1 MLNVNRSAL
10 AIIVIITLAFIFAPE
25 QNLNG
30 AAHVKIYETI
40 ITKSNLIKPDT
51 SILLSD
57 KGSQTLEVNGT
68 ISSLVFLTQTPTN
81 LTNTDIKIGNAL
93 DLDTARKYIL
103 FGDWD
108 LRVNNGKVSKFVV
121 KFEQILEDGGRF
133 HTHELSNFKSNNS
146 TTVLLFPNGNVF
158 IRGMVDVKYNDTTT
172 WSNVDVTIAI
182 FRGKTIEISLDNK
195 EIDNHFQGQLI
206 YGIVKSFKES
216 IQSAQ
221 AN

>member
-1 MLNVNRSAL
+1 MLNVKRSGL
-10 AIIVIITLAFIFAPE
+10 TIILIITLAFIFATE

-30 AAHVKIYETI
+30 AAHVKIYETSL
-40 ITKSNLIKPDT
+40 TNSSLIKPAT
-51 SILLSD
+51 PILLSA

-81 LTNTDIKIGNAL
+81 LTNTDIKIRNAL

-108 LRVNNGKVSKFVV
+108 LRVNNGKVSKFDV

-146 TTVLLFPNGNVF
+146 TTVSLFPNGNIL
-158 IRGMVDVKYNDTTT
+158 IRGMIDVKYNDTTT

-182 FRGKTIEISLDNK
+182 FQGKTIEISLDNK
-195 EIDNHFQGQLI
+195 ETDNHFQGQLI
-206 YGIVKSFKES
+206 YGIVDSFKES